1 MDSSGSEP
9 AREFFEAWLNT
20 YEATLGRLVEMPAI
34 GPSREKYDK
43 MMTGFSNFANFYTGW
58 MDLNFDF
65 QKVFVDSMKKMHENI
80 ETEMQGEISPDKYKE
95 LYNIWIDTYSS
106 TFKEFMSSGHF
117 SSEMGKFM
125 SYFLEF
131 QKYNREMLEENYL
144 KQMNLPTKTDID
156 EINKELF
163 ALRKKTKEL
172 ASQIDKLS
180 GKGQST
186 L

>member
-9 AREFFEAWLNT
+9 AHEFFKAWLNI

-34 GPSREKYDK
+34 GPSRERYDK
-43 MMTGFSNFANFYTGW
+43 MMTGVSNFANFYTGW
-58 MDLNFDF
+58 MELNFDF
-65 QKVFVDSMKKMHENI
+65 QKVFVESMKKMHEKI
-80 ETEMQGEISPDKYKE
+80 ETEMQGEISPDKYKQ

-131 QKYNREMLEENYL
+131 QQYNREMLEENYL

-156 EINKELF
+156 EINEELF

-180 GKGQST
+180 GKGRST

>member
-1 MDSSGSEP
+1 MDSSGFEP
-9 AREFFEAWLNT
+9 AHEFFDAWLNT
-20 YEATLGRLVEMPAI
+20 YEAILGRLVEMPAL

-43 MMTGFSNFANFYTGW
+43 MMTGFSNFANFYMVW
-58 MDLNFDF
+58 MDFNSDF
-65 QKVFVDSMKKMHENI
+65 QKVFMEAMKRMHEKI

-95 LYNIWIDTYSS
+95 LYNIWIETYSS
-106 TFKEFMSSGHF
+106 TFKEFMRSGHF
-117 SSEMGKFM
+117 SSDMGKFM
-125 SYFLEF
+125 SYFLEL

-180 GKGQST
+180 GKGRST